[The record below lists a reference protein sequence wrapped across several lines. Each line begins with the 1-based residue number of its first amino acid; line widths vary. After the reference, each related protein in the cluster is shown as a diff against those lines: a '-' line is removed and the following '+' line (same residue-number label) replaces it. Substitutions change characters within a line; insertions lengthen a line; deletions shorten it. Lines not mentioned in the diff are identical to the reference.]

1 MCRKMCNNIQPGIIL
16 MVLVYTDVWSFL
28 YVTITL
34 VTPETFNKLV
44 CIQITSVTF
53 KETSPTVYKMGN
65 DKMCQ
70 NGYQLFLSQ
79 ELYIPSP
86 NM

>member
-1 MCRKMCNNIQPGIIL
+1 
-16 MVLVYTDVWSFL
+16 MVLAYTDVWSFL

-34 VTPETFNKLV
+34 VSPETFNKFV

-53 KETSPTVYKMGN
+53 KETLLTAYTMGN
-65 DKMCQ
+65 DKMRQDGC
-70 NGYQLFLSQ
+70 QLFPSQ
-79 ELYIPSP
+79 ELHIPSP